1 MADRIDGYASALFE
15 LAQAEG
21 ELKKV
26 EREFYSVARVVAG
39 SDELRD
45 TLSDPKLPLDRK
57 HAILDDLVGGRVS
70 GVTVNM
76 LQLVVSQGR
85 ASDIPAIAE
94 RLAGRAAA
102 SAGKQIAEVRS
113 AIELDEATV
122 NRLAAALAK
131 ATGREVEVR
140 TVVDPS
146 VVGGIVARIGDTVI
160 DGSVRRRLES
170 LRTAVRAG

>member
-1 MADRIDGYASALFE
+1 
-15 LAQAEG
+15 
-21 ELKKV
+21 
-26 EREFYSVARVVAG
+26 
-39 SDELRD
+39 
-45 TLSDPKLPLDRK
+45 
-57 HAILDDLVGGRVS
+57 
-70 GVTVNM
+70 M

-94 RLAGRAAA
+94 RLAGRAAD

-113 AIELDEATV
+113 AIELDEATID
-122 NRLAAALAK
+122 RLAAALAK

-140 TVVDPS
+140 AVVDPS

-160 DGSVRRRLES
+160 DGSVKRRLES

>member
-26 EREFYSVARVVAG
+26 EREFYSVARAVAG

-122 NRLAAALAK
+122 ERLAAALAK